1 MNTAAAERLCTL
13 LRSQC
18 GLTRASVLLDVC
30 CGAGM
35 IGLTMAPAVR
45 RARGV
50 PMCEPLSLPLSLS
63 PSPRA
68 GQVRHVWG
76 VEMCAPAVVDARR
89 NAARNGVANA
99 SFVTGR
105 AEDKIES
112 VLRALSAEDKE
123 HLVAV
128 VDPPRAGLH
137 DSVLKTLRACAE
149 LKRMLYVSCHAPS
162 FVKNAVMLC
171 KPPTNAVKGVPFQ
184 PARTLPLEPTYPRP
198 FTLTLSLPLPLPL
211 PLPLTRCAPSRSTSS
226 LTRSTASSSSSSS
239 APTRGRRRRRP
250 PRRRPPRRSPRHSPR
265 RRLTG
270 AQLGWQTTARWVRVN
285 SEAGAA

>member
-50 PMCEPLSLPLSLS
+50 PMCEPLSLPLSPS

-198 FTLTLSLPLPLPL
+198 FTL
-211 PLPLTRCAPSRSTSS
+211 PLPLTPNQVRAFPLDLFPHTEHCELIVLLERADPWPPPPPPTAPPP
-226 LTRSTASSSSSSS
+226 TAPPPTEAVAAPLAEEAADGS
-239 APTRGRRRRRP
+239 AA
-250 PRRRPPRRSPRHSPR
+250 
-265 RRLTG
+265 RLADDG
-270 AQLGWQTTARWVRVN
+270 ALGA
-285 SEAGAA
+285 SEQ

>member
-1 MNTAAAERLCTL
+1 
-13 LRSQC
+13 
-18 GLTRASVLLDVC
+18 
-30 CGAGM
+30 
-35 IGLTMAPAVR
+35 MAPAVR
-45 RARGV
+45 RVRGI

-99 SFVTGR
+99 SFVSGR

-184 PARTLPLEPTYPRP
+184 PARTLPLEPTHPHP
-198 FTLTLSLPLPLPL
+198 FTLPLPPPLPLPLPL
-211 PLPLTRCAPSRSTSS
+211 PRPRPLPRPLTRCAPSRSTSS
-226 LTRSTASSSSSSS
+226 HTRSTASSSSSSS
-239 APTRGRRRRRP
+239 AQTHGRRRRP
-250 PRRRPPRRSPRHSPR
+250 PRRRPPRRPPRRSPRHSPR
-265 RRLTG
+265 RRLTE